1 MLAVKRFRVLVLAVW
16 VVAALLVVGTAL
28 AQDGGEIP
36 AQWR

>member
-16 VVAALLVVGTAL
+16 VVAALLVVGTVL
-28 AQDGGEIP
+28 AQDGEGIP